1 MSLTKE
7 EYDEIYLRALGN
19 SRPRV
24 KPKPVLAA
32 NKGKEVEHTKPADVK
47 PTEAVIDAATA
58 HNNALAERLQTM
70 EGRRQARIAKELA
83 DYHAEGSGWHA
94 LCRWQQSV
102 LDAQERIRANYG
114 EVPETGNYS
123 PIARF
128 EREMRGK

>member
-7 EYDEIYLRALGN
+7 EYDEIYLRALGT

-58 HNNALAERLQTM
+58 HNNALAERL
-70 EGRRQARIAKELA
+70 EGRRQARIAKELG

-123 PIARF
+123 PVARF

>member
-7 EYDEIYLRALGN
+7 EYDQIYLRALGN

-24 KPKPVLAA
+24 KLKPVLAA
-32 NKGKEVEHTKPADVK
+32 NKGKKVEHTKPADLK

-58 HNNALAERLQTM
+58 HNNALTERLDTT

-83 DYHAEGSGWHA
+83 DYHAEGSHWHA
-94 LCRWQQSV
+94 LCQWQRSV
-102 LDAQERIRANYG
+102 LEAQERIRANYG